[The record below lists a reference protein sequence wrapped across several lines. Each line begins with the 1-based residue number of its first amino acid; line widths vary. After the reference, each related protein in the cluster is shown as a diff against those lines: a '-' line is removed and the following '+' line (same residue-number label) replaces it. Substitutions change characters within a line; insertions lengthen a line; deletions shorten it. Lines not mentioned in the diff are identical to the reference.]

1 MAKYFHSGKP
11 LALECGGTLPD
22 VTIAYDTFGT
32 LNDRRDNVVW
42 VCHALTADSDVA
54 SWWEHTVERGKFL
67 DPERYFV
74 VCANFLGSHYGT
86 TGPLNVNPDTGEP
99 WYGDF
104 PLFTV
109 RDMVECHR
117 RLAAYLGI
125 GRVALLI
132 GSSIG
137 GFQCMEWAVIEP
149 DFAERLVLIATA
161 VRSTPWVQ
169 AFNESQRMA
178 IELDPSFGARRAD
191 AGERG
196 MALARSI
203 ALMSYRGGAAYNRT
217 QDDERPD
224 DACFNHRVQTY
235 QRYQGEKL
243 RRRFNAY
250 SYYRLSQAVD
260 SHNIA
265 RGRGSAAD
273 ALHRIKARTLVV
285 AITSDILFT
294 PEDNRFI
301 CDNMRDAEYRL
312 IDSEFGHDGFLV
324 EHERLDAEI
333 RNFMNKN

>member
-1 MAKYFHSGKP
+1 MAKYFHSGEP

-32 LNDRRDNVVW
+32 LNDRCDNVVW

-86 TGPLNVNPDTGEP
+86 TGPLSVNPDTGEP

-104 PLFTV
+104 PRFTV

-169 AFNESQRMA
+169 AFNESLRMA
-178 IELDPSFGARRAD
+178 IELDPSFGAAVLLTTVLRATNVRMTHASITACRRTSAI
-191 AGERG
+191 R
-196 MALARSI
+196 ARSC
-203 ALMSYRGGAAYNRT
+203 AGASTPTPTTA
-217 QDDERPD
+217 
-224 DACFNHRVQTY
+224 F
-235 QRYQGEKL
+235 
-243 RRRFNAY
+243 RRR
-250 SYYRLSQAVD
+250 SIRTTSPAV
-260 SHNIA
+260 
-265 RGRGSAAD
+265 
-273 ALHRIKARTLVV
+273 
-285 AITSDILFT
+285 
-294 PEDNRFI
+294 
-301 CDNMRDAEYRL
+301 AEAPQTRCT
-312 IDSEFGHDGFLV
+312 G
-324 EHERLDAEI
+324 
-333 RNFMNKN
+333 